1 MTVRHHNSFDLL
13 RITFAL
19 FVIITHAYPLTGMP
33 ELDWLAQITSG
44 QISFSN
50 LAVSGFFIISGFLVT
65 KSLYRSGN
73 VLTFY
78 LKRVVRIYP
87 GLFTVL
93 LLTVL
98 LAWIPSPDTLRQY
111 LHNSSLRSYITSN
124 LMLSL
129 QPGINGVFEKLPYPK
144 VINGSIWTIAY
155 EACFYLILP
164 VLLLLP
170 HKIWKYA
177 TGAVLVFCYFTF
189 LYCVFKH
196 PLVLQK
202 SVYSLQLYFI
212 LNYGAYFAAGA
223 TLAVLPIFNRL
234 TKPVLGAV
242 IVLMVVSLW
251 LKFYPFIQYLVYP
264 VVVLGLGGLEP
275 PVWVQRLLKKTGDI
289 SYGIYLYAFPV
300 QQTLMFYFGFTHL
313 SLMFWSAVVTLPLGY
328 CSWHLVEKQAM
339 HRLSRYLKSASRH
352 TQPPL

>member
-13 RITFAL
+13 RIAFAL

-33 ELDWLAQITSG
+33 ELDWLKQITWG

-73 VLTFY
+73 VFTFY
-78 LKRVVRIYP
+78 IKRIARIYP

-93 LLTVL
+93 LITVL
-98 LAWIPSPDTLRQY
+98 LACIPYTGTLSQYVHNHSP
-111 LHNSSLRSYITSN
+111 RSYVISN

-129 QPGINGVFEKLPYPK
+129 QPGIDGVFEQLPYAK

-170 HKIWKYA
+170 QKVWKYV
-177 TGAVLVFCYFTF
+177 TGAVLIFCYFTF
-189 LYCVFKH
+189 LYCVFNR

-202 SVYSLQLYFI
+202 MVYSLQLYFV

-223 TLAVLPIFNRL
+223 TLAVLPVFTHL
-234 TKPVLGAV
+234 TKPVLLIF
-242 IVLMVVSLW
+242 IVFMVVSLGF
-251 LKFYPFIQYLVYP
+251 KFYPFIQYVVYP
-264 VVVLGLGGLEP
+264 VVVLGIGGLEP
-275 PVWVQRLLKKTGDI
+275 PQWVQRVLKKTGDI

-300 QQTLMFYFGFTHL
+300 QQTLMFYFGLTYL
-313 SLMFWSAVVTLPLGY
+313 PLMFWTAVVALPLGY
-328 CSWHLVEKQAM
+328 CSWHLVEKRAM
-339 HRLSRYLKSASRH
+339 HALNRYLKPTPQVARGI
-352 TQPPL
+352 